1 MTPPTVLLDRSFLE
15 ALIDAEHEHHAIAR
29 DSYERLLDEYEA
41 NRIRVRARAD
51 HLATVDGATSGEVL
65 APVETIHVA
74 RQYRRQAHRLA
85 GGYEPDVAVTMVVM
99 RRESIDRIATFLPFF
114 HTIDV
119 TVEI

>member
-1 MTPPTVLLDRSFLE
+1 M
-15 ALIDAEHEHHAIAR
+15 
-29 DSYERLLDEYEA
+29 
-41 NRIRVRARAD
+41 RARAD
-51 HLATVDGATSGEVL
+51 HLAAIDRTTVGELL

-74 RQYRRQAHRLA
+74 RQYRRQAHRLD

-119 TVEI
+119 TVEV